1 MSEINYSNLLR
12 QIVTDYLE
20 HRMSRVEYLAQR
32 RGLLD
37 RIDREFNGD
46 DQSSGWPTSDTV
58 NQPADGDSSPD
69 ITLVPKS

>member
-12 QIVTDYLE
+12 QMVTDYLE

-58 NQPADGDSSPD
+58 TQPADGGSSPD
-69 ITLVPKS
+69 ITLVPKP

>member
-12 QIVTDYLE
+12 QMVTDYLD

-37 RIDREFNGD
+37 QIDREFNGD
-46 DQSSGWPTSDTV
+46 DQPSGWSASDTV
-58 NQPADGDSSPD
+58 NQPADGGSSPD
-69 ITLVPKS
+69 ITLVPK